1 MLINIFSN
9 LLEND
14 EKKRIEVQKTRCKI
28 GEKQINIL
36 ERSEIVKIKLFYRL
50 NFWDLLITIF
60 ILWIKEWR
68 WLKSVNQLFAG
79 KEDEIW

>member
-1 MLINIFSN
+1 MMLINIFSN

-60 ILWIKEWR
+60 ILWIKELR
-68 WLKSVNQLFAG
+68 
-79 KEDEIW
+79 